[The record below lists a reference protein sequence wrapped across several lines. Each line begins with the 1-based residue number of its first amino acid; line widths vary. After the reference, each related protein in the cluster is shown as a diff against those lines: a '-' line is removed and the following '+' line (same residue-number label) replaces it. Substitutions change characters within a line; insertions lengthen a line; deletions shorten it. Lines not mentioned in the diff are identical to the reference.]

1 VPGTLLE
8 QLCAEA
14 GCEPQTLDA
23 KPWGRAVIP
32 DAEFLRIRA
41 LPRRDWPDV
50 LPLELGSR
58 PLFPVQRAALADLA
72 ATRHLCMFANVGVG
86 KLLVGALAPVVLG
99 TRVNLLITYAQLLD
113 KTKREIA
120 EASKHWRCN
129 PDDFTY
135 VSAERLVRSELL
147 ARPWDLIVVDE
158 AHLFRPGSQRSKAF
172 EAYLK
177 RHPGTSVVLL
187 TGTPGD
193 DDIRDVAF
201 LSKLAHGPTHSPY
214 PTRWHA
220 LDQWHRALSERVD
233 DRLEAGC
240 LTEFVGP
247 APANDVSLD
256 DVRLAVAE
264 HAARTPGHLVYRPA
278 QTVSCSLYLSSHTL
292 RRPTSRALE
301 RAYESTRLHGHL
313 GDYDFAELP
322 AERWRLLRQLGLG
335 YAKIID
341 PRPPAEWILA
351 RRLWA
356 SICAAY
362 VGTHYENVAQ
372 LCAAAAEPS
381 HALNTSMNAWRAI
394 EPSFK
399 PAHKVLWYDDV
410 VVRWCVEWLQTTKGL
425 LWTPYPDFGEK
436 VSLEAGVPF
445 FHRLGVCSRYGSI
458 ESYGSHTGAVLSIQA
473 NSTGRNLQRWSQSL
487 VVAPPAKSD
496 SLNQLIGRTHR
507 TGQNAEQVNATFLF
521 SCGQHID
528 AVERALERAKFDAS
542 LGGNQGNKLL
552 DCDWL
557 VDTTRPK
564 GPLWRS

>member
-1 VPGTLLE
+1 VSGSILE
-8 QLCAEA
+8 QLCAES
-14 GCEPQTLDA
+14 GCESLDA
-23 KPWGRAVIP
+23 PSWGRAVIP

-41 LPRRDWPDV
+41 LPRRIDSDD
-50 LPLELGSR
+50 LGLELGSR
-58 PLFPVQRAALADLA
+58 PLFAVQRAALADLA
-72 ATRHLCMFANVGVG
+72 ATRRLCMLANVGTG

-99 TRVNLLITYAQLLD
+99 TRANLLITYAQLLD
-113 KTKREIA
+113 KTRREIA
-120 EASKHWRCN
+120 EASKHWRVSA
-129 PDDFTY
+129 DDFTY

-147 ARPWDLIVVDE
+147 ARPWDLVVVDE
-158 AHLFRPGSQRSKAF
+158 AHLFRPGSKRSKAF

-177 RHPGTSVVLL
+177 HNPGTAVVLL

-201 LSKLAHGPTHSPY
+201 LSKLAHGPSNSPY

-256 DVRLAVAE
+256 EVRLAVAA

-278 QTVSCSLYLSSHTL
+278 QTVSCSLYLDSHTL

-313 GDYDFAELP
+313 GDYDFAEMP
-322 AERWRLLRQLGLG
+322 AERWRLMRQLGLG
-335 YAKIID
+335 YAKVID
-341 PRPPAEWILA
+341 PRPPAEWVLA

-356 SICAAY
+356 SICSAY
-362 VGTHYENVAQ
+362 VDTTYAQ
-372 LCAAAAEPS
+372 LCAAAEDPS
-381 HALNTSMNAWRAI
+381 HELNKHLKQWRAI
-394 EPSFK
+394 EPSFR

-410 VVRWCVEWLQTTKGL
+410 VVRWCVEWLQNTKGL
-425 LWTPYPDFGEK
+425 LWTPYPDFGES
-436 VSLEAGVPF
+436 VALAAGLPF
-445 FHRLGVCSRYGSI
+445 FHRLGVCSRFGSI
-458 ESYGSHTGAVLSIQA
+458 ESYGSPTGAVLSIQA
-473 NSTGRNLQRWSQSL
+473 NSTGRNLQRWSRSL

-496 SLNQLIGRTHR
+496 VLNQLIGRTHR
-507 TGQNAEQVNATFLF
+507 TGQTAEQVNATFLF

-542 LGGNQGNKLL
+542 LGGNEGNKLL
-552 DCDWL
+552 ACDWL
-557 VDTTRPK
+557 VDTTRPN
-564 GPLWRS
+564 GPLWRR